1 MLAAFSVQRAAGGVQ
16 RSAGGG
22 RRSAAG
28 SKDQTTSQ
36 IPYLR
41 FLCYLLF
48 KFSSLP
54 FVSVVADRRPP
65 LNLSA
70 FGVQLLGFLDSC
82 SRFRFERKT
91 LAQNFNCRFQRMAE
105 SLEFEH
111 YQLLTNSDGSL
122 MELGRGSM
130 GVTYKAFDTNLYCDV
145 ALKVITAS
153 LLDSENAAERFL
165 REARVAA
172 RLRHRNV
179 ASVFHLGKHGESYFY
194 AMEFIDGETVYSRVK
209 REGPLDCVFS
219 LDIAQQVACALIA
232 AEEQQLVH
240 RDIKPSN
247 LMLVR
252 ESDGE
257 ILAKV
262 IDFGLVKSA
271 VAESTAAGH
280 LTMRGFVGTPYFA
293 SPEQLDR
300 QTEDIRSDIYS
311 LGVTLWYM
319 LTGKPTF
326 MGSMASV
333 IAQHLEKTPAYDSL
347 AILPAQVVSVLRRM
361 LEKDKSKRIQTP
373 WELRLELRSCME
385 SLSVPQ
391 PAARPET
398 QDAETFETIEL
409 NSARS
414 PDLRP
419 EAGWLLKNRYRL
431 VEDINPANPGHIFH
445 AEDTETRMRVTL
457 RIFQAEPEI
466 LGQIHDEA
474 VRLKEVSHPN
484 FIQLFAVERERS
496 LSFVVLEWLEGFPLV
511 DLLRARR
518 ALTLREMLMLLQQ
531 IAPAV
536 DAAREADLSLE
547 MKLRDIFLHFPE
559 SFAEPVANIVLRC
572 PLDEWP
578 TFVVKMSALEKVKGL
593 AASAGSAQEQ
603 TIIFDLKPQRDVVQ
617 LGIAAYEL
625 LGGKP
630 GGFAPLATVSEKG
643 NEILRKCLT
652 PDRSFSTA
660 AEFYDALHGALIGK
674 PEPITSV
681 AKRPER
687 GRPVPPVQGAASGAA
702 AGRPPTPSVPP
713 FDPIPDS
720 KSHFWPIVGVLM
732 ALLLA
737 VGVGWFFLPLIL
749 NPLSNQEAQVFTEA
763 HSQKTIASVGS
774 LPPPQPGKRW
784 TNSLEMSFVP
794 LGNLYISEF
803 QTRKRDF
810 EAFVQATG
818 YDAVGGMSSEVTQNG
833 FKLNEMSWKAPGF
846 EQTPDHPVV
855 GVSWEDANQFC
866 AWLTKKERSE
876 GTLPTFQSYR
886 LPTDREW
893 SRAVGLEREEGNT
906 PEERSGKLRAI
917 YPWGEGF
924 PPPNDV
930 GNYAG
935 SESRVDTPESWSII
949 SGFHDAY
956 SRTAPV
962 SAFKANARGLSC
974 MGGNVWE
981 WCMDKFAKTMNW
993 RTLRGG
999 SWATSRAEELLSS
1012 YRRGYGPL
1020 FRCDDVGFRCVIAT
1034 DGVHE

>member
-1 MLAAFSVQRAAGGVQ
+1 
-16 RSAGGG
+16 
-22 RRSAAG
+22 
-28 SKDQTTSQ
+28 
-36 IPYLR
+36 
-41 FLCYLLF
+41 
-48 KFSSLP
+48 
-54 FVSVVADRRPP
+54 
-65 LNLSA
+65 
-70 FGVQLLGFLDSC
+70 
-82 SRFRFERKT
+82 
-91 LAQNFNCRFQRMAE
+91 
-105 SLEFEH
+105 
-111 YQLLTNSDGSL
+111 
-122 MELGRGSM
+122 M
-130 GVTYKAFDTNLYCDV
+130 GVTYKAFDTNLHCDV

-194 AMEFIDGETVYSRVK
+194 AMEFIDGETVYARVK
-209 REGPLDCVFS
+209 REGPLDCVFA

-280 LTMRGFVGTPYFA
+280 LTMRGGFVGTPYFA

-300 QTEDIRSDIYS
+300 QPEDIRSDIYS

-347 AILPAQVVSVLRRM
+347 AILPVQVVSVLRRM
-361 LEKDKSKRIQTP
+361 LEKDKTKRIQTP
-373 WELRLELRSCME
+373 WELRLELKSCIE

-398 QDAETFETIEL
+398 KDAETFETIEL
-409 NSARS
+409 TSGQALE
-414 PDLRP
+414 LRP
-419 EAGWLLKNRYRL
+419 EAGWVLKKRYRL

-445 AEDTETRMRVTL
+445 AEDIVTRMRVTL
-457 RIFQAEPEI
+457 RVFLAEPEI
-466 LGQIHDEA
+466 LEQIEKEA
-474 VRLKEVSHPN
+474 VRIKSFSHPN
-484 FIQLFAVERERS
+484 FTQFFAVERDRS
-496 LSFVVLEWLEGFPLV
+496 LSFIVLEWLEGFPLV

-531 IAPAV
+531 VAPAV
-536 DAAREADLSLE
+536 DAAREANLSLE
-547 MKLRDIFLHFPE
+547 IKLRDIFLHFPE
-559 SFAEPVANIVLRC
+559 SFAEPVANIVLQC

-578 TFVVKMSALEKVKGL
+578 TFVVKMSALDKVKGL
-593 AASAGSAQEQ
+593 EASAGAAQEQ

-617 LGIAAYEL
+617 LGIVAYEL

-630 GGFAPLATVSEKG
+630 GGFTPLSTVSEKG
-643 NEILRKCLT
+643 NEILRKCLI
-652 PDRSFSTA
+652 PERGFSTA
-660 AEFYDALHGALIGK
+660 AEFYDSLRGAANAK
-674 PEPITSV
+674 PETIKS
-681 AKRPER
+681 
-687 GRPVPPVQGAASGAA
+687 AASRPGLERQTTPLQ
-702 AGRPPTPSVPP
+702 RPPNVTASVPGPTPALPP
-713 FDPIPDS
+713 FNPIPDP
-720 KSHFWPIVGVLM
+720 KSHFWTIVGALT

-737 VGVGWFFLPLIL
+737 IGAVWYFLPAIL
-749 NPLSNQEAQVFTEA
+749 NPFTNQEPQVVTTA
-763 HSQKTIASVGS
+763 RSPQTNAPVASH
-774 LPPPQPGKRW
+774 PPPQPGKEW
-784 TNSLEMSFVP
+784 TNSLEMRFVP
-794 LGNLYISEF
+794 LGNFRISVF
-803 QTRKRDF
+803 QTRIRDF

-818 YDAVGGMSSEVTQNG
+818 YDAVGGMSSAVTQNG

-846 EQTPDHPVV
+846 QQDPDHPVV

-866 AWLTKKERSE
+866 AWLTRKERSE
-876 GTLPTFQSYR
+876 GTMPTFQSYR

-893 SRAVGLEREEGNT
+893 SRAVGIEHEAGNT
-906 PEERSGKLRAI
+906 PEERSGKIRGV

-935 SESRVDTPESWSII
+935 SESRVDTPETWSVIP
-949 SGFHDAY
+949 GFHDRY
-956 SRTAPV
+956 PRTSPV
-962 SAFKANARGLSC
+962 SAFKANGRGLC
-974 MGGNVWE
+974 CIGGNVWE
-981 WCMDKFAKTMNW
+981 WCMDKFASTMNW